1 MFTHAYVHTTFT
13 HTYVH
18 TSKKLSTLASP
29 VMIHQSILSRSPLA
43 LPLVA
48 LPNLGLRSK
57 ELTKACCLS
66 VSVAQGSSWNWHVWV
81 AWILSE
87 HCEKVRVVLTSGFRA
102 SFLILARVL
111 LFPSPQTTAWV
122 LLPILGWSLQT
133 QQQNLSWRC
142 CSRVKFAWSS
152 SLQKTYSFPSKHIY
166 PKGGAP
172 LVFSKVIQNV
182 SSA

>member
-29 VMIHQSILSRSPLA
+29 VMIHQSILSRSLLA

-66 VSVAQGSSWNWHVWV
+66 VTVAQGSSWNWHVWV

-152 SLQKTYSFPSKHIY
+152 SLQKTYSLPSKHIY

-172 LVFSKVIQNV
+172 
-182 SSA
+182 